1 MGIRCF
7 IAIEI
12 PEALRLAIGQV
23 IGKLR
28 ISGADVK
35 WADPGLIHIT
45 LKFLGDTEESSIGE
59 VQRVLSQKVS
69 HYTPFY
75 IKIAGL
81 DSFPAGRYPR
91 VVWAGI
97 AESAVLTSL
106 QKEIELGLADAG
118 VPAED
123 RPFRPHLTIGRVKTG
138 RRLAA
143 LVNSIREAGDMKFGD
158 FEVRGVRLMKSEL
171 RPAGPVYTCLADIP
185 LMGGNDVD

>member
-12 PEALRLAIGQV
+12 PEALRLAIGQA
-23 IGKLR
+23 IWKLR
-28 ISGADVK
+28 SSGADVK
-35 WADPGLIHIT
+35 WVDPGLIHIT
-45 LKFLGDTEESSIGE
+45 LKFLGDTEESRIGE
-59 VQRVLSQKVS
+59 AQRVLSQKVS
-69 HYTPFY
+69 HYAPFY

-81 DSFPAGRYPR
+81 DSFPSGRHPR

-97 AESAVLTSL
+97 AESTVLTAL
-106 QKEIELGLADAG
+106 QKEIELGLADSG
-118 VPAED
+118 FPAED

-138 RRLAA
+138 RRIAD
-143 LVNSIREAGDMKFGD
+143 LVNSVRESGNIMFGD